1 MTRPKYTILDSFKF
15 IAAVT
20 DGNMPLV
27 LEIFADNP
35 DAWRWRE
42 DRDDDYS
49 VLHHAIAAKRP
60 EMVDLLIRK
69 GADVEMGAKHNMTP
83 LMLAARSGNPE
94 SVALLLE
101 AGADAQAKDTGGNAA
116 FFYAKDV
123 EGAQGKLIRKY
134 ISDAMRDPA
143 AGRAL
148 KSTIATTRVAAMTK
162 AMTGGTGNQLSAPKT
177 ARFKKAKQTP

>member
-1 MTRPKYTILDSFKF
+1 MTAPKYTILDSFKF
-15 IAAVT
+15 IAAVS

-27 LEIFADNP
+27 LDIFADNP

-69 GADVEMGAKHNMTP
+69 GAPLEMGARHDMTP

-101 AGADAQAKDTGGNAA
+101 AGADVQAKDTAGNKAI
-116 FFYAKDV
+116 FYAKDV
-123 EGAQGKLIRKY
+123 EGAQGAMIRKY

-148 KSTIATTRVAAMTK
+148 KSTIGTTRAAAMTK
-162 AMTGGTGNQLSAPKT
+162 AVAGGTGGNLSAPKT
-177 ARFKKAKQTP
+177 ARFKKTKSTP

>member
-1 MTRPKYTILDSFKF
+1 VTPPKYTILDSYKF
-15 IAAVT
+15 IVAVS

-27 LEIFADNP
+27 LDIFADNP

-69 GADVEMGAKHNMTP
+69 GAPLEMGARNDMTP
-83 LMLAARSGNPE
+83 LMLAARNGNAE

-101 AGADAQAKDTGGNAA
+101 AGADAKAKDASGQKAIA
-116 FFYAKDV
+116 YAKDV
-123 EGAQGKLIRKY
+123 AGEEGTKIRKY

-143 AGRAL
+143 LGRAV
-148 KSTIATTRVAAMTK
+148 KSAIGTARATEMTK
-162 AMTGGTGNQLSAPKT
+162 AIKGGIGTGVTAGTAKFSKRPKP
-177 ARFKKAKQTP
+177 QP

>member
-27 LEIFADNP
+27 LDIFADNP

-69 GADVEMGAKHNMTP
+69 GASVEMGARNNMTP

-101 AGADAQAKDTGGNAA
+101 AGADAQAKDAGGNTAIS
-116 FFYAKDV
+116 YTKNV
-123 EGAQGKLIRKY
+123 EGAQGTMIRKY

-148 KSTIATTRVAAMTK
+148 KSTIATTRAAAMTK
-162 AMTGGTGNQLSAPKT
+162 ALTGGTGSNLPAPKT
-177 ARFKKAKQTP
+177 ARFKKTKPKP

>member
-1 MTRPKYTILDSFKF
+1 VTKRKYTILDSFKF
-15 IAAVT
+15 IAAVS

-69 GADVEMGAKHNMTP
+69 GAPVEMGARNNMMP

-101 AGADAQAKDTGGNAA
+101 AGADAQAKDTGGNKAI
-116 FFYAKDV
+116 FYAKDV
-123 EGAQGKLIRKY
+123 EGAQGTLIRKY

-143 AGRAL
+143 LGRAL
-148 KSTIATTRVAAMTK
+148 KSTIATTRAATITN
-162 AMTGGTGNQLSAPKT
+162 ALTDGTRGNVSAPKT
-177 ARFKKAKQTP
+177 ARFKKTKPTP